1 MRHAANV
8 EMTSRLAAQS
18 LNRPF
23 PKGQLGG
30 GRESGFFC
38 PIRGFFHF
46 DSQIARGA
54 RPA

>member
-1 MRHAANV
+1 MRHAASV

-23 PKGQLGG
+23 PKGQSAE

-38 PIRGFFHF
+38 PIRGIFRI
-46 DSQIARGA
+46 DSSIVRDM
-54 RPA
+54 